1 VPELELR
8 PIRPDE
14 VDAHVDA
21 TGRAFY
27 DDLHPDAR
35 ALWAAECEPERTLDA
50 FADGDIV
57 ATSGLLSRE
66 LSVPGGAVVP
76 MAGVT
81 SVGVRPDQRRRG
93 LLGRMMRGHLEAIQ
107 ARGTE
112 AVAALWASEATIY
125 GRYGFGI
132 ATRCAD
138 LTVRSPTAQV
148 QAGCE
153 LPRPRLVPVDAAR
166 PQIAVI
172 YDAVRPAWPGML
184 GRPASRWDNRLRDLE
199 HERAGRSPLQ
209 AALLDDGYA
218 IFAIRKGQTDDGNPD
233 SVVEL
238 RELLART
245 PEAHAALWSFLLG
258 LALTRRVFWEEAPV
272 DEPIALRLADP
283 RAVNVTVFD
292 ALWVRLVDVPRALA
306 QRSYLAPVDVV
317 LDVADAVLPGNAGR
331 VRLTGDEHG
340 ARCAPTTD
348 AADLALDVRDL
359 GAAYLGGTRLG
370 TLAAAG
376 RVRELTPGALASA
389 DRAFR
394 AAREPWCPEVF

>member
-1 VPELELR
+1 VPETELR

-14 VDAHVDA
+14 VGAHVDA
-21 TGRAFY
+21 TARAFY
-27 DDLHPDAR
+27 DELHPDRR

-50 FADGDIV
+50 FADGEIV

-66 LSVPGGAVVP
+66 LTVPGAVVP

-81 SVGVRPDQRRRG
+81 SVGVRVDHRRRG
-93 LLGRMMRGHLEAIQ
+93 LLGRMMRGHLQAIH
-107 ARGTE
+107 ARGAE
-112 AVAALWASEATIY
+112 AVAALWASEATLY

-148 QAGCE
+148 PADGE
-153 LPRPRLVPVDAAR
+153 LPRPRIATVDAAR
-166 PQIAVI
+166 AQLAAIH
-172 YDAVRPAWPGML
+172 DAVRPAWPGML
-184 GRPASRWDNRLRDLE
+184 MRPASKWDSRLRDLE
-199 HERAGRSPLQ
+199 HERAGRSRLQ

-218 IFAIRKGQTDDGNPD
+218 VFAVRRGQTDAGNPD

-245 PEAHAALWSFLLG
+245 PQAHAALWSFLLG
-258 LALTRRVFWEEAPV
+258 LELTRRVVWEEAPV
-272 DEPIALRLADP
+272 DEPIAHRLTDA
-283 RAVNVTVFD
+283 RAVSTTVFD
-292 ALWVRLVDVPRALA
+292 ALWVRLVDVRRALA
-306 QRSYLAPVDVV
+306 QRTYLAPVDVV
-317 LDVADAVLPGNAGR
+317 LEVADAVCPHNAGR

-340 ARCAPTTD
+340 ACCAPTTD
-348 AADLALDVRDL
+348 PADLALDVREL
-359 GAAYLGGTRLG
+359 GAVYLGGTPLG

-394 AAREPWCPEVF
+394 AAREPWCPETF